1 MGLKRDIGEKGW
13 SLSRGKGDGGGGS
26 DDETGDEAEVSSMAE
41 AVEMKKKVRTVSC
54 RRFAMNWG
62 FGKERES
69 FWGVRG
75 RERGL
80 KVVVVE
86 WTRAQLLLYERN
98 EKRLGWLQRP
108 LEFLCLRSDQNDLD
122 ILVERR
128 FCPVERVQLGTSL
141 AHRDQLT
148 KLSQLFDEWTR

>member
-62 FGKERES
+62 FGKESLGSE
-69 FWGVRG
+69 
-75 RERGL
+75 RERAW
-80 KVVVVE
+80 VE
-86 WTRAQLLLYERN
+86 GGGGVDARTASIIR
-98 EKRLGWLQRP
+98 EK
-108 LEFLCLRSDQNDLD
+108 
-122 ILVERR
+122 
-128 FCPVERVQLGTSL
+128 
-141 AHRDQLT
+141 
-148 KLSQLFDEWTR
+148 